1 MISACET
8 QEFIPFGRRYIEK
21 HPGIFQ
27 LQVQNHISTE
37 NGVPL
42 VKSLRDISITDSK
55 KPKEQWSFK
64 RQNKYTSNEEEGCDE
79 ELYVNGNTVI
89 WSNGGQGGTQQVLKT
104 FTMDTPVL
112 QALWF
117 DFILPTTETV
127 PDVSGSLD
135 IEGEL
140 QTGVCVV
147 ELGSVSCFC
156 QSGKEYS
163 MALPFQIASVWKM
176 KNGLLFERAVS
187 AAESNSSK
195 RNFPN
200 QTTVFSMLH
209 CLDEVA
215 PVIMRTNT
223 SSGVKVSYMTDTSLH
238 IVYTSVE
245 PSLALIYDSQLGVHS
260 AWRIQKAKIDDCS
273 LVCGT
278 LDNSLYHPVPGTPL
292 HNQSSSSSRFFGNVS
307 SQTPSISPLRNFSG
321 RLSSPGPGL
330 LHLPQPI
337 SPVITNVAASRSQ
350 SPAVPSSS
358 FHRFHSPS
366 PSLGRHSGNYFRTP
380 PVCSNNVSLINESF
394 TEWVEPLRP
403 ELCFEHMW
411 TEPAPA
417 IRDGSLGK
425 SSKVFKMKDLCGQ
438 QYLCYLITYRQQL
451 RCVKFEESNDLSQL
465 IFGTVS
471 VIPAKDALPIEG
483 LNMLV
488 ILDPNGVLFIYSGVT
503 KLNRLHVSTLPLGSG
518 SLSMLKP
525 VTPMTSPQR
534 GGIFTS
540 SRPPSAMDQAGFDEE
555 ITRLSPVQTDLEDSS
570 HFDEFPTPTS
580 YIQGL
585 RDNVGTRFT
594 IELINGSMCRAML
607 PQASLSP
614 GIEKSLQSLK
624 HMLPRDVAITV
635 LGKWY
640 VARNSPGGLGN
651 QSEWTQFTK
660 TLLGLMGYDTSRLAL
675 TIQDDVD
682 ISISPSIVAK
692 KPKQSDQGSEDDWET
707 LIGSDHHKLMK
718 SSIESCLGF
727 RCFVTPEQACKHS
740 FPASINTSSILF
752 MHIPAVFAALQLTFE
767 ELQLNKTL
775 SKEVE
780 SLVPILYQI
789 AMDLRRTNYVDY
801 YCRKFPSLFNSRSEE
816 PSQIKEEHLTKLQYP
831 GIFFDTVLS
840 VDRWV
845 NLALKEG
852 ECGQFPY
859 IPGVCNL
866 TKSLISLY
874 AVLVKQSMTTE
885 QAVDRCLKKL
895 APAGHR
901 GGPISDL
908 SLSRSFSVT
917 VPTNSVQERMVL
929 IMTDLGMTLEDL
941 ECLPIGLSLP
951 LREAIFH
958 CRYNPP
964 SDWPEE
970 PYVLIGRQD
979 LAQLLSMGKRKIV
992 SSPRTHVSKP
1002 YPRTEGS
1009 QYEEDGME
1017 HLDQELLQLRF
1028 SEDLRVSEARR
1039 LLQSSRPA
1047 RIALTQRPEVS
1058 DHDFI
1063 EEQERHLYN
1072 ICIRTMALPVGR
1084 GLFTLC
1090 TYHPL
1095 PTEPLPIP
1103 KLCLQGRAPPR
1114 NATVDLTHIDTPANM
1129 NSWPQFH
1136 NGVAAGL
1143 RMADFSQIDSTWIL
1157 YNKPKGNELT
1167 NEYAGFLMALGLNE
1181 HLIHL
1186 HSLNVHDY
1194 LSKGSEMT
1202 TVGLLLGLAAAKRGT
1217 MDFATTRILS
1227 IHVAAFLPPT
1237 STELNVPHNVQ
1248 VAAILGIGLVYQGT
1262 AHRHTSE
1269 VLLSEIGRP
1278 PGPELDNCTDR
1289 ESYSLA
1295 AGLALGLVMFG
1306 KGNEVIGTS
1315 DLGMADT
1322 LCHYMT
1328 GGHKRP
1334 LIGSNKER
1342 YKAPS
1347 YQIREG
1353 DNINVDVTS
1362 PGATLALGMLYFR
1375 TNNSAVID
1383 WLRVPDTQFMLDQ
1396 VRPDFLML
1404 RTISRGLVSWD
1415 YVVPSFE
1422 WIKSLIPQILQEKA
1436 FERKQGEGDDIM
1448 VDYETM
1454 SQSYCNVVAG
1464 GCLVIGLKFA
1474 GTANQMA
1481 FGTLMK
1487 SIKLALTIMSSQSH
1501 VEQTGRGVLENCMV
1515 TILLSLAMVMAGSGN
1530 LEVLRLCRMLRS
1542 RIGPPHNIFVTYGS
1556 HMAISMAVGL
1566 LFIGGGR
1573 YSLSTT
1579 PEAIGI
1585 MLCAFFPKFP
1595 FHSNDNRYHLQAFR
1609 HLYVLATEPRVVL
1622 PRDVDSGEPCYVPLE
1637 ITFKDTEDYTG
1648 EVFKT
1653 SAPTLLPQLDKIKE
1667 VKILGPRYWPITF
1680 QIDKNWNT
1688 LQLLLKRNGV
1698 LFVKQRAGY
1707 LSYVL
1712 DPKGYRSVLAKSL
1725 TSDHSSHT
1733 SVQPDVIKAFTTDPV
1748 ISSMADYFLMGK
1760 DDCQRNRTLQKLS
1773 SILYSCVTQ
1782 EKPEVISTHLTL
1794 DQVLNQSDFSL
1805 SHPGIRQLKNI
1816 FAYYYS
1822 PFNLRNSGNNS
1833 ATQLLQ
1839 MEFLL
1844 ALKSQLEDK
1853 LDKWQ
1858 EANMEA
1864 IVKYLQTNDIKQCNV
1879 VMLSAYIAWYD
1890 IPTPEEISKIIVE
1903 GGPTLPGL
1911 CSILPQLPV
1920 KTVMQILTAWQAA
1933 V

>member
-8 QEFIPFGRRYIEK
+8 QEFVPFGRTYIEK
-21 HPGIFQ
+21 HPGIFE
-27 LQVQNHISTE
+27 LQVQNHVCTE
-37 NGVPL
+37 QGVPL
-42 VKSLRDISITDSK
+42 VKSFRDISITDSK

-64 RQNKYTSNEEEGCDE
+64 RQHKLCPSDSETCDE
-79 ELYVNGNTVI
+79 ELYVSGNTVI
-89 WSNGGQGGTQQVLKT
+89 WSHGGHGGVQHILKS

-117 DFILPTTETV
+117 DFILPNTETI
-127 PDVSGSLD
+127 PDPPHSLD

-140 QTGVCVV
+140 QSGICVV
-147 ELGSVSCFC
+147 EMGCVSCFC
-156 QSGKEYS
+156 ETGEEYS
-163 MALPFQIASVWKM
+163 MALPFQIANAWKM
-176 KNGLLFERAVS
+176 KNGLLFERTVS
-187 AAESNSSK
+187 VAESSNSK

-209 CLDEVA
+209 CLDEVS

-223 SSGVKVSYMTDTSLH
+223 SSGLKVSYMTDTSQH
-238 IVYTSVE
+238 IVFTSVE
-245 PSLALIYDSQLGVHS
+245 PSLALMYDTQLGVHS
-260 AWRIQKAKIDDCS
+260 AWKIQRAKFEDCN
-273 LVCGT
+273 LVCGS

-292 HNQSSSSSRFFGNVS
+292 NNQSSCSSRYFGNIS
-307 SQTPSISPLRNFSG
+307 SQSPSVSPMRSFSG
-321 RLSSPGPGL
+321 RISSPGC

-337 SPVITNVAASRSQ
+337 SPMISRSQ
-350 SPAVPSSS
+350 SPAITSGSL
-358 FHRFHSPS
+358 HRFHTPS
-366 PSLGRHSGNYFRTP
+366 PSIGRHSGNYFRTP

-403 ELCFEHMW
+403 EVCLEHIW

-425 SSKVFKMKDLCGQ
+425 SSKVFQMKDLCGQ
-438 QYLCYLITYRQQL
+438 QYLCYLVSYRQQL

-465 IFGTVS
+465 IFGSVS
-471 VIPAKDALPIEG
+471 IIPAKDALPIES
-483 LNMLV
+483 LNLLV

-503 KLNRLHVSTLPLGSG
+503 KINRLHVSTLPLGSG
-518 SLSMLKP
+518 SINMLKP
-525 VTPMTSPQR
+525 VTPINSPQR

-570 HFDEFPTPTS
+570 HFDEFPTHSS

-585 RDNVGTRFT
+585 RDNVGARFT
-594 IELINGSMCRAML
+594 IELINGSMCRAVM
-607 PQASLSP
+607 PKSSASP
-614 GIEKSLQSLK
+614 GIEKSLLSLR
-624 HMLPRDVAITV
+624 HMLPRDVAITI

-640 VARNSPGGLGN
+640 TARNTPGGLVN
-651 QSEWTQFTK
+651 QSEWALFTK
-660 TLLGLMGYDTSRLAL
+660 TLFGLMGYDTSRLAL
-675 TIQDDVD
+675 TRQEDAD
-682 ISISPSIVAK
+682 ISASPLMLAK
-692 KPKQSDQGSEDDWET
+692 KPRQSDQGSEDDWDT
-707 LIGSDHHKLMK
+707 MISSDHHKLVK
-718 SSIESCLGF
+718 SVFENSLGF
-727 RCFVTPEQACKHS
+727 QSPIDLLQTSKHS
-740 FPASINTSSILF
+740 FPSSINTSAVLF
-752 MHIPAVFAALQLTFE
+752 VQIPAVFIALHLTFE
-767 ELQLNKTL
+767 ELQLNTTL
-775 SKEVE
+775 VEEVE
-780 SLVPILYQI
+780 NLVPILYQLSS
-789 AMDLRRTNYVDY
+789 DLRRSNYADY
-801 YCRKFPSLFNSRSEE
+801 YCRKFPSLFDSCSDEE
-816 PSQIKEEHLTKLQYP
+816 SQITEDHLSRLQYP
-831 GIFFDTVLS
+831 NVDFDFVFS
-840 VDRWV
+840 VDQWV
-845 NLALKEG
+845 SLALRQVD
-852 ECGQFPY
+852 CRPFPY
-859 IPGVCNL
+859 IPGVSNL
-866 TKSLISLY
+866 TKSIISLY
-874 AVLVKQSMTTE
+874 AVLVKQNMTTE
-885 QAVDRCLKKL
+885 QAVDRCLRRL
-895 APAGHR
+895 APSGHR
-901 GGPISDL
+901 GPISDL

-917 VPTNSVQERMVL
+917 VPTNSVQERTVL
-929 IMTDLGMTLEDL
+929 YMTDLGMTLDDL
-941 ECLPIGLSLP
+941 EYLPIGLSLP

-970 PYVLIGRQD
+970 PYILIGRQD
-979 LAQLLSMGKRKIV
+979 LSQLLSLGKKKKV
-992 SSPRTHVSKP
+992 CSPGMYSYKP
-1002 YPRTEGS
+1002 YPDVEGT

-1017 HLDQELLQLRF
+1017 HLDQELLRLRF

-1047 RIALTQRPEVS
+1047 RISLTQRPEVS

-1072 ICIRTMALPVGR
+1072 ICIRTMALPIGR
-1084 GLFTLC
+1084 GMFTLC

-1129 NSWPQFH
+1129 STWPQFH

-1143 RMADFSQIDSTWIL
+1143 RMADFSQVDSTWIL

-1217 MDFATTRILS
+1217 MEFATTRILS

-1248 VAAILGIGLVYQGT
+1248 VAAILGVGLVYQGT

-1295 AGLALGLVMFG
+1295 AGLALGLIMFG

-1322 LCHYMT
+1322 LCHFMT

-1334 LIGSNKER
+1334 LIGNNKER

-1347 YQIREG
+1347 YQIKEG

-1404 RTISRGLVSWD
+1404 RTISRGLVMWD
-1415 YVVPSFE
+1415 YVVPSFD
-1422 WIKSLIPQILQEKA
+1422 WIKSMIPPILQEKA
-1436 FERKQGEGDDIM
+1436 FERKQGEGEDVMI
-1448 VDYETM
+1448 DYETM

-1464 GCLVIGLKFA
+1464 GCMVIGLKFA

-1566 LFIGGGR
+1566 LFLGGGR

-1609 HLYVLATEPRVVL
+1609 HLYVLATEARVVL

-1637 ITFKDTEDYTG
+1637 IKFKDTEDYSG
-1648 EVFKT
+1648 ECFRT

-1680 QIDKNWNT
+1680 QIDKNWST
-1688 LQLLLKRNGV
+1688 LQLLLKKNGV

-1712 DPKGYRSVLAKSL
+1712 DPKGYRSMLAKSL

-1733 SVQPDVIKAFTTDPV
+1733 SVQPDVIKAFTSDPV
-1748 ISSMADYFLMGK
+1748 ISSMADYFLKGK
-1760 DDCQRNRTLQKLS
+1760 ENCQRSRTLQKLS
-1773 SILYSCVTQ
+1773 SILYSSVTR
-1782 EKPEVISTHLTL
+1782 EKPEVISTHMRL
-1794 DQVLNQSDFSL
+1794 DQVLNQSSFSL
-1805 SHPGIRQLKNI
+1805 SHLGIRQLKNI

-1822 PFNLRNSGNNS
+1822 SFSFRKSGS
-1833 ATQLLQ
+1833 ISTAQLLQ

-1844 ALKSQLEDK
+1844 ALKSHLEEK

-1858 EANMEA
+1858 AANMEV
-1864 IVKYLQTNDIKQCNV
+1864 IVKYLQTNTVKGCN
-1879 VMLSAYIAWYD
+1879 MSLLSAYVTWYD
-1890 IPTPEEISKIIVE
+1890 ISTPDEISKIVVE
-1903 GGPTLPGL
+1903 GGPTLPVL
-1911 CSILPQLPV
+1911 CATLPHLPV
-1920 KTVMQILTAWQAA
+1920 NTVMQILTAWQAA

>member
-8 QEFIPFGRRYIEK
+8 QEFVPFGRKYIEN
-21 HPGIFQ
+21 HPGTFQ
-27 LQVQNHISTE
+27 LQVQNHVHTE
-37 NGVPL
+37 QGVPL
-42 VKSLRDISITDSK
+42 VKSFRDISISDSK
-55 KPKEQWSFK
+55 KPKEQWSFR
-64 RQNKYTSNEEEGCDE
+64 RQHKLCSNEDETCDE
-79 ELYVNGNTVI
+79 ELYISGNTVI
-89 WSNGGQGGTQQVLKT
+89 WSHGGHNGMQHALKT

-117 DFILPTTETV
+117 EFILPNTEIV
-127 PDVSGSLD
+127 PDPPNSLD
-135 IEGEL
+135 IEGNL
-140 QTGVCVV
+140 QSGICVV
-147 ELGSVSCFC
+147 EMGCVSCFC
-156 QSGKEYS
+156 KTGEEYS
-163 MALPFQIASVWKM
+163 MALPFQIANTWKM
-176 KNGLLFERAVS
+176 KNGLLFERTISV
-187 AAESNSSK
+187 AETDGRK

-200 QTTVFSMLH
+200 QTTLFSMLH
-209 CLDEVA
+209 CLDEVS
-215 PVIMRTNT
+215 PVIMKMST
-223 SSGVKVSYMTDTSLH
+223 SSGLKVSYMTDTSQN

-245 PSLALIYDSQLGVHS
+245 PSLALTYDSQLGIHS
-260 AWRIQKAKIDDCS
+260 AWKIQRAKIDDCS

-278 LDNSLYHPVPGTPL
+278 LDNSLYHPVSGTPL
-292 HNQSSSSSRFFGNVS
+292 HNQSSCSSRYFGNIS
-307 SQTPSISPLRNFSG
+307 SQSPSVSPLRSSSG
-321 RLSSPGPGL
+321 RISSPGC
-330 LHLPQPI
+330 LHIPQPI
-337 SPVITNVAASRSQ
+337 TPMVPNIAASRSQ
-350 SPAVPSSS
+350 SPAVTSASL
-358 FHRFHSPS
+358 HRFHTPS

-403 ELCFEHMW
+403 EVCLEHIW
-411 TEPAPA
+411 TEPATST
-417 IRDGSLGK
+417 RDGSLGK
-425 SSKVFKMKDLCGQ
+425 SNKAFQMKDFCGQ

-465 IFGTVS
+465 IFGSVS
-471 VIPAKDALPIEG
+471 VIPAKDALPIES

-488 ILDPNGVLFIYSGVT
+488 ILDPNGVLFIYSGGT
-503 KLNRLHVSTLPLGSG
+503 KINRLHVSTLPLGSG
-518 SLSMLKP
+518 SISMLKP
-525 VTPMTSPQR
+525 VTPINSPQR

-570 HFDEFPTPTS
+570 HFDEFPVQSS

-585 RDNVGTRFT
+585 RDNVGAKFT
-594 IELINGSMCRAML
+594 IELINGGMCRAVM
-607 PQASLSP
+607 PKSSVSP
-614 GIEKSLQSLK
+614 GIEKSLQSLR
-624 HMLPRDVAITV
+624 HMLPREVAITV

-640 VARNSPGGLGN
+640 TARNTPGGLGN
-651 QSEWTQFTK
+651 QSEWTLLAK
-660 TLLGLMGYDTSRLAL
+660 TLFGLMGYDTSRLAL
-675 TIQDDVD
+675 TFQDDLD
-682 ISISPSIVAK
+682 MSASPSAVAK
-692 KPKQSDQGSEDDWET
+692 KPRQSDHGSQDDWDAMISSNHHKSVDSAFDNHLGFQFSSEVFQVSKQS
-707 LIGSDHHKLMK
+707 L
-718 SSIESCLGF
+718 
-727 RCFVTPEQACKHS
+727 
-740 FPASINTSSILF
+740 PASVNTSAVLF
-752 MHIPAVFAALQLTFE
+752 VHIPAVFIALHLTFE
-767 ELQLNKTL
+767 ELNLNTTL
-775 SKEVE
+775 AEEVE
-780 SLVPILYQI
+780 NLVPILCQL
-789 AMDLRRTNYVDY
+789 ACDLRRTNYADY
-801 YCRKFPSLFNSRSEE
+801 YCRKFPYLFDRCSDGT
-816 PSQIKEEHLTKLQYP
+816 SQITEEHLSRMQYP
-831 GIFFDTVLS
+831 NVPMDRVVS
-840 VDRWV
+840 VDCWV
-845 NLALKEG
+845 SLVLKEL
-852 ECGQFPY
+852 ECSPFPY

-866 TKSLISLY
+866 TKNIISLY
-874 AVLVKQSMTTE
+874 AVMIKPNVTTD
-885 QAVDRCLKKL
+885 QAVDRCLRRL

-901 GGPISDL
+901 GPISDL

-917 VPTNSVQERMVL
+917 VPTTSVQERIVL
-929 IMTDLGMTLEDL
+929 FMTDLGMTLDDL
-941 ECLPIGLSLP
+941 EYLPIGFSLP

-979 LAQLLSMGKRKIV
+979 LAKLLSMGKKKNVI
-992 SSPRTHVSKP
+992 PPGIYASKP
-1002 YPRTEGS
+1002 YPSMEGS

-1017 HLDQELLQLRF
+1017 HLDQEN
-1028 SEDLRVSEARR
+1028 
-1039 LLQSSRPA
+1039 
-1047 RIALTQRPEVS
+1047 
-1058 DHDFI
+1058 
-1063 EEQERHLYN
+1063 LY
-1072 ICIRTMALPVGR
+1072 
-1084 GLFTLC
+1084 
-1090 TYHPL
+1090 
-1095 PTEPLPIP
+1095 
-1103 KLCLQGRAPPR
+1103 R
-1114 NATVDLTHIDTPANM
+1114 NATVDLTHIDTPSNM
-1129 NSWPQFH
+1129 NTWPQFH

-1143 RMADFSQIDSTWIL
+1143 RMADFSQVDSTWIL

-1181 HLIHL
+1181 HLIQL

-1248 VAAILGIGLVYQGT
+1248 VAAILGVGLVYQGT

-1295 AGLALGLVMFG
+1295 AGMALGLVMFG

-1322 LCHYMT
+1322 LCHFMT

-1404 RTISRGLVSWD
+1404 RSISRGLVMWD
-1415 YVVPSFE
+1415 SVVPSFD
-1422 WIKSLIPQILQEKA
+1422 WIKSMIPQILQEKA
-1436 FERKQGEGDDIM
+1436 FERKQRKGEDVMI
-1448 VDYETM
+1448 DYETM

-1464 GCLVIGLKFA
+1464 GCMVIGLKFA

-1530 LEVLRLCRMLRS
+1530 LEVLRLCRMLRA

-1566 LFIGGGR
+1566 LFLGGGR
-1573 YSLSTT
+1573 HSLSTT
-1579 PEAIGI
+1579 PEAVGI

-1609 HLYVLATEPRVVL
+1609 HLYVLATEARVVL
-1622 PRDVDSGEPCYVPLE
+1622 PRDVDSGEPCYVPIE
-1637 ITFKDTEDYTG
+1637 IKFRDTG
-1648 EVFKT
+1648 EYSGESFKS
-1653 SAPTLLPQLDKIKE
+1653 SAPTLLPQLHKIEE
-1667 VKILGPRYWPITF
+1667 VRILGPRYWPITF
-1680 QIDKNWNT
+1680 QTEKNWKT
-1688 LQLLLKRNGV
+1688 LQLLLKKNGV

-1733 SVQPDVIKAFTTDPV
+1733 SVQPDVIKAFTSDPV
-1748 ISSMADYFLMGK
+1748 IISMADYFLKGK
-1760 DDCQRNRTLQKLS
+1760 EDCQGSRILQKLS
-1773 SILYSCVTQ
+1773 SVLYSSVTC
-1782 EKPEVISTHLTL
+1782 EKPEVISAHLRL
-1794 DQVLNQSDFSL
+1794 DQLLNQSSFSL
-1805 SHPGIRQLKNI
+1805 SQLGIRQLRNI
-1816 FAYYYS
+1816 LSFYYS
-1822 PFNLRNSGNNS
+1822 SFCFWKSDSRSIS
-1833 ATQLLQ
+1833 QLLQ

-1844 ALKSQLEDK
+1844 ALKSQLENK
-1853 LDKWQ
+1853 LDEWQ
-1858 EANMEA
+1858 SGNMEV
-1864 IVKYLQTNDIKQCNV
+1864 IVKYLKMNTVTGSDL
-1879 VMLSAYIAWYD
+1879 LSAYVTWYD
-1890 IPTPEEISKIIVE
+1890 IPTPEEISKIVVE
-1903 GGPTLPGL
+1903 GGPTLPVL
-1911 CSILPQLPV
+1911 CAALPHLPV

>member
-8 QEFIPFGRRYIEK
+8 QEFVPFGRRYIEN

-27 LQVQNHISTE
+27 IQVQNHVSTE
-37 NGVPL
+37 QGIPL
-42 VKSLRDISITDSK
+42 VKSFRDISITDLK
-55 KPKEQWSFK
+55 RPKEHWMFK
-64 RQNKYTSNEEEGCDE
+64 KQCKLFSNENEHCDE
-79 ELYVNGNTVI
+79 ELYVSGNTVI
-89 WSNGGQGGTQQVLKT
+89 WSHGGQSGIQQVLKT

-117 DFILPTTETV
+117 DFILPNTEIV
-127 PDVSGSLD
+127 PDPPSSLD

-140 QTGVCVV
+140 QTGICVV
-147 ELGSVSCFC
+147 ELGCVSCYC

-187 AAESNSSK
+187 MAESSNSK

-209 CLDEVA
+209 CLDEVS
-215 PVIMRTNT
+215 PVIMKTNT
-223 SSGVKVSYMTDTSLH
+223 SSGLKVSYMTDTSQH

-260 AWRIQKAKIDDCS
+260 AWRIQRAKIDDCS

-278 LDNSLYHPVPGTPL
+278 MDNSLYHPAPGTPL
-292 HNQSSSSSRFFGNVS
+292 NNQSSCSSRYFGNLS
-307 SQTPSISPLRNFSG
+307 SQSPSVSPLRNFSG
-321 RLSSPGPGL
+321 RISSPGC

-337 SPVITNVAASRSQ
+337 SPMISSIAASRSQ
-350 SPAVPSSS
+350 SPAVTSGSL
-358 FHRFHSPS
+358 HRFHTPS
-366 PSLGRHSGNYFRTP
+366 PNLGRHSGNYFRTP

-403 ELCFEHMW
+403 EVCLEHLW

-425 SSKVFKMKDLCGQ
+425 SAKVFQMRDLCGQ

-465 IFGTVS
+465 IFGSVS
-471 VIPAKDALPIEG
+471 IIPAKDALPIES
-483 LNMLV
+483 LNLLV
-488 ILDPNGVLFIYSGVT
+488 VLDPNGVLFIYSGVT

-525 VTPMTSPQR
+525 VTPMSSPQR

-570 HFDEFPTPTS
+570 HFDEFQAHSS

-585 RDNVGTRFT
+585 RDNVGKRFT
-594 IELINGSMCRAML
+594 IELINGSMCRAVM
-607 PQASLSP
+607 PKSSLSP
-614 GIEKSLQSLK
+614 GIEKSLQSLR
-624 HMLPRDVAITV
+624 HMLPKDIAISV

-640 VARNSPGGLGN
+640 TTRNAPGGLGN
-651 QSEWTQFTK
+651 QSEWTLFTK
-660 TLLGLMGYDTSRLAL
+660 TLFGLMGYDTSRLAL
-675 TIQDDVD
+675 TSQEDLD
-682 ISISPSIVAK
+682 ISASPAIVAK
-692 KPKQSDQGSEDDWET
+692 KPKQSDQGSEVDWEA
-707 LIGSDHHKLMK
+707 LIGSDHHKFIK
-718 SSIESCLGF
+718 SSIEC
-727 RCFVTPEQACKHS
+727 CFGLDCSSTSVQASKHS
-740 FPASINTSSILF
+740 FPSSLNTSSVLF
-752 MHIPAVFAALQLTFE
+752 VHIPAVFAALHLTFE
-767 ELQLNKTL
+767 DLLLSTTL
-775 SKEVE
+775 VEEVE
-780 SLVPILYQI
+780 NLVPSLYQL
-789 AMDLRRTNYVDY
+789 ALDLRRTNYADY
-801 YCRKFPSLFNSRSEE
+801 YCRKFPSLYNSCTDE
-816 PSQIKEEHLTKLQYP
+816 PSQITEEHLAKLQYP
-831 GIFFDTVLS
+831 GMVFDQVVS
-840 VDRWV
+840 VDNWV
-845 NLALKEG
+845 NAALKEQ
-852 ECGQFPY
+852 ECCPFPY

-866 TKSLISLY
+866 TKSIISLY
-874 AVLVKQSMTTE
+874 AVLVKQNMTTE
-885 QAVDRCLKKL
+885 QAVDRCLRRL

-901 GGPISDL
+901 GPITDL

-917 VPTNSVQERMVL
+917 VPTTSVQERMVL
-929 IMTDLGMTLEDL
+929 FMTDLGMTLEEL

-951 LREAIFH
+951 FREAIFH

-979 LAQLLSMGKRKIV
+979 LAKLLSMGKKKNIC
-992 SSPRTHVSKP
+992 PPGIYTSKP
-1002 YPRTEGS
+1002 YTGTEGT

-1017 HLDQELLQLRF
+1017 HLDQELLRLRF

-1039 LLQSSRPA
+1039 LLQSSHPA

-1084 GLFTLC
+1084 GMFTLC

-1129 NSWPQFH
+1129 SSWPQFH

-1143 RMADFSQIDSTWIL
+1143 RMADFSHIDSTWIL

-1248 VAAILGIGLVYQGT
+1248 VAAILGVGLVYQGT

-1315 DLGMADT
+1315 DLGMADS
-1322 LCHYMT
+1322 LCHFMT

-1347 YQIREG
+1347 YQIKEG

-1415 YVVPSFE
+1415 FVVPSFE
-1422 WIKSLIPQILQEKA
+1422 WIKSMIPQILQEKA
-1436 FERKQGEGDDIM
+1436 FERKQVEEDDVMI
-1448 VDYETM
+1448 DYETM

-1530 LEVLRLCRMLRS
+1530 LEVLRLCRMLRA

-1566 LFIGGGR
+1566 LFLGGGR

-1609 HLYVLATEPRVVL
+1609 HLYVLATEARVVL

-1637 ITFKDTEDYTG
+1637 IRFKDTEDYCG
-1648 EVFKT
+1648 EVFRT
-1653 SAPTLLPQLDKIKE
+1653 SAPTLLPELDKIEE

-1680 QIDKNWNT
+1680 HIDKNWST
-1688 LQLLLKRNGV
+1688 LKLLLKKNGI

-1748 ISSMADYFLMGK
+1748 ISSMANYFLMGK

-1782 EKPEVISTHLTL
+1782 EKPEVISTHLRL
-1794 DQVLNQSDFSL
+1794 DQVLNQSNFSL
-1805 SHPGIRQLKNI
+1805 THLGIRQLKNI
-1816 FAYYYS
+1816 LAYYNS
-1822 PFNLRNSGNNS
+1822 PFNLGKLEIVSS
-1833 ATQLLQ
+1833 TQLLQ

-1844 ALKSQLEDK
+1844 ALRSQLEDR
-1853 LDKWQ
+1853 LDRWQ
-1858 EANMEA
+1858 AANMEG
-1864 IVKYLQTNDIKQCNV
+1864 IVKYLQTNV
-1879 VMLSAYIAWYD
+1879 VESCDLVLLSAYVTWYD
-1890 IPTPEEISKIIVE
+1890 IPTPEEISKIVVE
-1903 GGPTLPGL
+1903 GGPTLPVL
-1911 CSILPQLPV
+1911 CSTLPHLPV
-1920 KTVMQILTAWQAA
+1920 NTVMQILAAWQAA